1 MTEFLKS
8 IGIANPSGSGWLIVV
23 FTFVVAW
30 IVTWRFMPRVRQFA
44 LKVGWA
50 DQPNARRL
58 NKEPLPNAGGL
69 AIFAGVVAALIVAT
83 TLRPILI
90 QEVQVQV
97 LAILLGGAILV
108 LVGFV
113 DDQFGLP
120 PLFRLL
126 VQLLAA
132 LLLVAVDIRFHAAFG
147 TALDPFWGMILTIVW
162 VIGVTNAVNLM
173 DGIDGLAGGI
183 AFITAM
189 SLLAVSAQNPHWAAA
204 TLVLAALGGAAL
216 GFLRHNFYPSRI
228 IMGDAGA
235 YFFGY
240 VLAATALLGSLK
252 VTTVFSL
259 VPIALFLLLPIL
271 DTTQVF
277 IRRLLRKQNP
287 LSTPGKDHIHHQ
299 LLARGFSQRRT
310 TVILWIATLV
320 LNLVAMW
327 VQGVN
332 PLVIGVTATGIASL
346 LGFTVW
352 RRLRAVWKEAA
363 QVKVNPSQIPPV

>member
-363 QVKVNPSQIPPV
+363 QVQINPSQIPPV

>member
-1 MTEFLKS
+1 MSEFMQS

-30 IVTWRFMPRVRQFA
+30 VVTWRFMPRVRQFA

-50 DQPNARRL
+50 DQPGARRL

-147 TALDPFWGMILTIVW
+147 TALDPLWGIVLTILW
-162 VIGVTNAVNLM
+162 VIGITNAVNLM
-173 DGIDGLAGGI
+173 DGVDGLAGGI

-189 SLLAVSAQNPHWAAA
+189 SLLAVSAQNPQWAAA

-216 GFLRHNFYPSRI
+216 GFLRHNFHPSRI

-252 VTTVFSL
+252 ITTVFSL
-259 VPIALFLLLPIL
+259 VPTALFLLLPIL

-277 IRRLLRKQNP
+277 IRRLLRRQNP
-287 LSTPGKDHIHHQ
+287 LSTPGKDHIHHR
-299 LLARGFSQRRT
+299 LLDRGLSQRCT
-310 TVILWIATLV
+310 TVILWATTLA

-327 VQGVN
+327 VQGVS
-332 PLVIGVTATGIASL
+332 PMVIGVTAAGIASL

-363 QVKVNPSQIPPV
+363 QVQVNPSQIPPV

>member
-287 LSTPGKDHIHHQ
+287 LSTPGKDHIHHR

-363 QVKVNPSQIPPV
+363 QVQINPSQIPPV